1 MSVSILPYTPELREY
16 LWDKGMREHP
26 VLKKLRDETSKLPNS
41 VMQICPEQG
50 ALMSNLI
57 KIMSAKKI
65 IEIGTYTG
73 YSSLAMALAL
83 PKDGELLACDIS
95 EEWTSI
101 AKKAWE
107 EANVS
112 HKIKLKIAPALETLK
127 IKLEEGQKGVYDFVF
142 IDADKENYLQY
153 YEYCLKLLRS
163 GGVITLDNVLW
174 FGAVIDQKRNDSNT
188 LAIRELNDFI
198 FNDERVIPSMIP
210 IGDGLTIAVKI

>member
-1 MSVSILPYTPELREY
+1 
-16 LWDKGMREHP
+16 
-26 VLKKLRDETSKLPNS
+26 
-41 VMQICPEQG
+41 
-50 ALMSNLI
+50 
-57 KIMSAKKI
+57 MSAKKI

-101 AKKAWE
+101 AIKAWE

-127 IKLEEGQKGVYDFVF
+127 NKLEEGQKGVYDFAF
-142 IDADKENYLQY
+142 IDADKENYRQY

-174 FGAVIDQKRNDSNT
+174 FGAVIDKKRNDSNT
-188 LAIRELNDFI
+188 IAIRELNDFI
-198 FNDERVIPSMIP
+198 CNDERVIPSMIP

>member
-1 MSVSILPYTPELREY
+1 MSASILPYTPKLREY
-16 LWDKGMREHP
+16 LWNRGMREHP
-26 VLKKLRDETSKLPNS
+26 VLKKLRDETSKLPSS

-83 PKDGELLACDIS
+83 PEDGELLACDIS

-112 HKIKLKIAPALETLK
+112 HKIKLKIAPALKTLK
-127 IKLEEGQKGVYDFVF
+127 NKLEEGQRGVYDFAF
-142 IDADKENYLQY
+142 IDADKENYRQY

-174 FGAVIDQKRNDSNT
+174 FGAVIDKKRNDSNT

-210 IGDGLTIAVKI
+210 IGDGLTIAVKV